1 MYKMVAQLRC
11 LALLD
16 GTFTDVSIYPDQ
28 YDIALIL
35 QKLKQATTNRLKASS
50 YPTAVRPTIK
60 RKVGYNLIDDEVVA
74 AREKM
79 VNMNMNDR

>member
-1 MYKMVAQLRC
+1 M
-11 LALLD
+11 
-16 GTFTDVSIYPDQ
+16 
-28 YDIALIL
+28 

-50 YPTAVRPTIK
+50 HLTPIRPTIK
-60 RKVGYNLIDDEVVA
+60 RKVGYNVIDDEVAV